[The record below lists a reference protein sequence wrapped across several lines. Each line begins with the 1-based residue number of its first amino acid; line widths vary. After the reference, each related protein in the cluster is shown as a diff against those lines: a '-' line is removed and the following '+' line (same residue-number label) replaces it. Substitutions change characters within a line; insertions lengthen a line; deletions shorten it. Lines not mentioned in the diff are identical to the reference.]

1 MVNNIAVGLGEIKIS
16 DDPNTVL
23 VAFGLGSCVG
33 IGIFDPVKKIGG
45 MLHAVL
51 PTSTSNNNNQD
62 APAKYVDTGIPLL
75 LSELE
80 KKGLNRK
87 KSKLYVVGGAN
98 ILMANKGNTPFDIG
112 TRNVKATNMLL
123 EQIKW
128 TPDAIETGGNN
139 GRTFR
144 LYLDEGRATIRTMG
158 EKEKDI

>member
-16 DDPNTVL
+16 EDPNTVL

-33 IGIFDPVKKIGG
+33 VGIFDPVKKIGG

-51 PTSTSNNNNQD
+51 PSSTSNNNQD
-62 APAKYVDTGIPLL
+62 SPSKYVDTGIPLL
-75 LSELE
+75 INELE
-80 KKGLNRK
+80 KKGLDRK
-87 KSKLYVVGGAN
+87 RSKLYVIGGAN

-112 TRNVKATNMLL
+112 TRNVNAATEIFNNL
-123 EQIKW
+123 KW
-128 TPDAIETGGNN
+128 KPDAQDTGGNN

-144 LYLDEGRATIRTMG
+144 LYIDEGRATIRTMG